1 MSALCKRALRYI
13 KKNGLRTLMP
23 RLKQY
28 IADKKAIKQY
38 YKENTLSTE
47 EIEHQKKEIFAYSP
61 CISIVVPL
69 YNTPVSFFEELT
81 DTIKRQ
87 TYVKWEL
94 CLADGT
100 GKRTRVS
107 EICEKLMSE
116 DKRIKYKLLEEN
128 GGISKNTNAALEMA
142 TGEFIMLADHDDL
155 VEQNLLYECVKALN
169 SNEKIDSL
177 YTDEDH
183 IDFAGKRK
191 SEPHFKMDFNIEYLR
206 INNYICHAFFTR
218 RQIALEVG
226 GFDSE
231 YDGAQ
236 DYDFILKCVE
246 RSREIYH
253 IPKIMYHWRAHK
265 SSTAENPESKLYAYE
280 AGRRALSEH
289 YKRCGIEAV
298 VKNEGSHLGY
308 YVADRIIDNEL
319 IDRVKIISESDVKVI
334 NEIINR
340 SPQEYVL
347 LLDKDVKSDS
357 MLIKKLLEYAICDDI
372 AAVTCKIIDNRNRV
386 IQGPIVKERDGTLS
400 YSMKG
405 LNKNDPGYFR
415 RSVEPQDV
423 TAADFRCV
431 MLKREQIFLQGGLDE
446 NKPLRLAVYD
456 YSINAEKNGKRTVFT
471 PYVKVKYF
479 GKKVL

>member
-87 TYVKWEL
+87 TYDKWEL

-155 VEQNLLYECVKALN
+155 
-169 SNEKIDSL
+169 
-177 YTDEDH
+177 
-183 IDFAGKRK
+183 
-191 SEPHFKMDFNIEYLR
+191 IE
-206 INNYICHAFFTR
+206 
-218 RQIALEVG
+218 
-226 GFDSE
+226 
-231 YDGAQ
+231 
-236 DYDFILKCVE
+236 
-246 RSREIYH
+246 
-253 IPKIMYHWRAHK
+253 
-265 SSTAENPESKLYAYE
+265 
-280 AGRRALSEH
+280 
-289 YKRCGIEAV
+289 
-298 VKNEGSHLGY
+298 
-308 YVADRIIDNEL
+308 
-319 IDRVKIISESDVKVI
+319 
-334 NEIINR
+334 
-340 SPQEYVL
+340 
-347 LLDKDVKSDS
+347 
-357 MLIKKLLEYAICDDI
+357 
-372 AAVTCKIIDNRNRV
+372 
-386 IQGPIVKERDGTLS
+386 
-400 YSMKG
+400 
-405 LNKNDPGYFR
+405 
-415 RSVEPQDV
+415 
-423 TAADFRCV
+423 
-431 MLKREQIFLQGGLDE
+431 
-446 NKPLRLAVYD
+446 
-456 YSINAEKNGKRTVFT
+456 
-471 PYVKVKYF
+471 
-479 GKKVL
+479 